1 MNRELLT
8 LYGLKWNPFATDLP
22 VESLLTTPAFDN
34 FCRRIEGHLVGQGGF
49 ALIAGEPGTGKSV
62 ALRLLAHRLSRTD
75 GLEVAVLTHPS
86 STLSDFYR
94 EMADLFG
101 IPLIHGNVWRGFK
114 GLRQRWLLHFDD
126 TRTRPILLVDEA
138 QEVPSTVLTE
148 LRLLTSTEFD
158 SRAILSVVLAGD
170 NRLLTKLR
178 APDLQ
183 PIASRIRQRL
193 VMTRAE
199 PAELARLLDHLLEE
213 AGNPALM
220 TAGVKDALVGHAGGN
235 PRALV
240 VMADGLLAA
249 AAQQDRE
256 VLDEKL
262 FIETWGEPVQPSKAR
277 R

>member
-8 LYGLKWNPFATDLP
+8 LYGLKWNPFATDVP
-22 VESLLTTPAFDN
+22 VDSLLTTPAVDS
-34 FCRRIEGHLVGQGGF
+34 FCRRIEHHLVRQGGF
-49 ALIAGEPGTGKSV
+49 ALIAGEPGAGKSV
-62 ALRLLAHRLSRTD
+62 ALRLLAERLGRTD

-86 STLSDFYR
+86 SGLGDFYR

-101 IPLIHGNVWRGFK
+101 ITLIHNNLWLGFK
-114 GLRQRWLLHFDD
+114 GLRHRWLLHFDD

-138 QEVPSTVLTE
+138 QEVLNAVLTE
-148 LRLLTSTEFD
+148 MRLLTSAEFD

-170 NRLLTKLR
+170 NRLLAKLR
-178 APDLQ
+178 GPELQ

-199 PAELARLLDHLLEE
+199 PAELARLLDHLLNE

-220 TAGVKDALVGHAGGN
+220 TTGLKEALVGHAAGN

-240 VMADGLLAA
+240 IMADGLLAA
-249 AAQQDRE
+249 AAEKNRE
-256 VLDEKL
+256 ILDEKL
-262 FIETWGEPVQPSKAR
+262 FIETWGEQAQPR
-277 R
+277 RANR

>member
-1 MNRELLT
+1 
-8 LYGLKWNPFATDLP
+8 
-22 VESLLTTPAFDN
+22 V
-34 FCRRIEGHLVGQGGF
+34 
-49 ALIAGEPGTGKSV
+49 PG
-62 ALRLLAHRLSRTD
+62 A
-75 GLEVAVLTHPS
+75 
-86 STLSDFYR
+86 
-94 EMADLFG
+94 
-101 IPLIHGNVWRGFK
+101 
-114 GLRQRWLLHFDD
+114 
-126 TRTRPILLVDEA
+126 
-138 QEVPSTVLTE
+138 VLTE

-170 NRLLTKLR
+170 NRLLAKLR
-178 APDLQ
+178 SLELQ

-220 TAGVKDALVGHAGGN
+220 TAGVKEALVGHAGGN

-249 AAQQDRE
+249 AAEQDRE

-262 FIETWGEPVQPSKAR
+262 FIETWGEQAQPKRAR